1 MSNFYEKVDNI
12 DVIKNHESDH
22 ESQRRRMLPLGQI
35 SILVPASTN
44 SYPELFTIVR
54 GACRVSI
61 RPLTL

>member
-1 MSNFYEKVDNI
+1 IFYNKVDNI
-12 DVIKNHESDH
+12 DVIKTMKAITNRNGAACCRSGKFLFS
-22 ESQRRRMLPLGQI
+22 SQ
-35 SILVPASTN
+35 ASTN